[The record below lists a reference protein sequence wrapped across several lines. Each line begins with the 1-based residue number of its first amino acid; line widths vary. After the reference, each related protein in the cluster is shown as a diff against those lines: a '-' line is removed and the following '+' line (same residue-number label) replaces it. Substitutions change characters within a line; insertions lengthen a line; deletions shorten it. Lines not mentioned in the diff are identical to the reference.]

1 MVFNYRAM
9 GFDNPHTNDHTVV
22 QELPERFNARPNA
35 IIVANTALRRA
46 SSADLVRFISF

>member
-9 GFDNPHTNDHTVV
+9 GFDNHHINDDTVV

-46 SSADLVRFISF
+46 SSVDLVSFIFF

>member
-9 GFDNPHTNDHTVV
+9 GLVASDDTVV
-22 QELPERFNARPNA
+22 QELPERFDARPNA

-46 SSADLVRFISF
+46 SSADLVSFIFF

>member
-9 GFDNPHTNDHTVV
+9 DLNASDATVMRG
-22 QELPERFNARPNA
+22 LPERFEARPNA

-46 SSADLVRFISF
+46 SSADLVRFAPF